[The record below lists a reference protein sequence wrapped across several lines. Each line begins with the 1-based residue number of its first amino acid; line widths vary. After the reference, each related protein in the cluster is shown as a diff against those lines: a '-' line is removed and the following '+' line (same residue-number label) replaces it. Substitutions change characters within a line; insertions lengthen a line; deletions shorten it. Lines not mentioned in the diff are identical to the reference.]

1 MNNKARE
8 YSSPILDE
16 LFSEIDEKEQKK
28 CDKRMMLALK
38 IYNAMKAKG
47 WKKGDLAREMNKQ
60 PSVITKWLSG
70 THNFES
76 ETLFDLEDILGVNL
90 ISVEE
95 KRQPITMNYYNSTK
109 SIIQADKYG
118 EVIVKIPSKN
128 IFIQKLEKQK
138 AS

>member
-8 YSSPILDE
+8 YSSPILE
-16 LFSEIDEKEQKK
+16 RIISGIDPKEQLK

-38 IYNAMKAKG
+38 IYNAMLGKG
-47 WKKGDLAREMNKQ
+47 WKKGDLARAVNKQ

-76 ETLFDLEDILGVNL
+76 DTLFDLEDVLGINL

-95 KRQPITMNYYNSTK
+95 KRQPIIMNYYNSTQT
-109 SIIQADKYG
+109 IIQADKYG
-118 EVIVKIPSKN
+118 EVIVKIPPRN